1 MKCPICG
8 SNNRSGIRFCKYC
21 GSPLGNPE
29 DDLPNDS
36 SLTTQTIPVP
46 VEKKID
52 ETAAPPIVHEKSKKF
67 PVILTTVIA
76 AAVSVIAVFV
86 ILMATGVLRF
96 AGNSGSPASIATT
109 VAVAATETASESTT
123 TVPPATEAKLVN
135 VPDVVG
141 MNRSDAITAVSNAG
155 FTISVQ
161 ESENTDVAKDFVISQ
176 SPVSGRSVEAGSMVT
191 IYVSAKKEAVVSRV
205 QSSASSSNTK
215 YLYCCASEFATL
227 RKGAS
232 RSSDEIVKI
241 TTREQ
246 VEYLGKD
253 GEFYYVSYKGKK
265 GYVLADFFSEDIN
278 APLNY
283 GTGNL

>member
-1 MKCPICG
+1 MMKCPICG
-8 SNNRSGIRFCKYC
+8 SNNRNSIRFCKYC
-21 GSPLGNPE
+21 GAPLGNPE
-29 DDLPNDS
+29 DDLPKDPEPIA
-36 SLTTQTIPVP
+36 QDIPEP
-46 VEKKID
+46 PQKT
-52 ETAAPPIVHEKSKKF
+52 ETGDAAAAPPAAPDKPVKF
-67 PVILTTVIA
+67 PVFLTALIA
-76 AAVSVIAVFV
+76 GVLSVAGVLFA
-86 ILMATGVLRF
+86 LTLTGVLRF
-96 AGNSGSPASIATT
+96 PGDPSQGEAT
-109 VAVAATETASESTT
+109 VAATEAATAAVTAPPTT
-123 TVPPATEAKLVN
+123 EEQLVS

-141 MNRSDAITAVSNAG
+141 MNRSDAITAISNAG
-155 FTISVQ
+155 FVLSVQ
-161 ESENTDVAKDFVISQ
+161 ETEDTNVTNGFVISQ
-176 SPVSGRSVEAGSMVT
+176 SPVSGRSVASGSQVT
-191 IYVSAKKEAVVSRV
+191 IYVSAKKEAAVSKAPA
-205 QSSASSSNTK
+205 SSASSSAK

-232 RSSDEIVKI
+232 RSADEIVKI